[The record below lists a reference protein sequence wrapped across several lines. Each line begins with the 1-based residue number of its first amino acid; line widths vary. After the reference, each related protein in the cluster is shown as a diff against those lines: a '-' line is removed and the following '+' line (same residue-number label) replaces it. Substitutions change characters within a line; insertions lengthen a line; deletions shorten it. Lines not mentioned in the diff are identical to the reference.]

1 MGESE
6 TFGAENGSGEEL
18 VQWMNGEAKKR
29 KMKFEARLYDYVIK
43 TENFGIFEMFSWMG
57 DVKIARSL
65 IIKASKKF
73 RVKVIEGGYKAKE
86 KIYSSKKSDFAMVR
100 KGDRVIGHLKFTAS
114 ASLTIVITKS
124 EFSPTCLGES
134 ITLPPFSLRLF
145 IFSLVLL

>member
-18 VQWMNGEAKKR
+18 VQWMNEEAKKR
-29 KMKFEARLYDYVIK
+29 KMKFEARLYEYVIK

-114 ASLTIVITKS
+114 RFGKHDW
-124 EFSPTCLGES
+124 E
-134 ITLPPFSLRLF
+134 
-145 IFSLVLL
+145 LVEEERR